1 MNRKWLIAFASLLVV
16 ALLSVAALGTVLA
29 ASRQQVAPTPVP
41 QPAPVLD
48 ANAVASAAALE
59 GALTAI
65 YDAVNPSV
73 VHIQVTQKM
82 DTNGMQDLPQG
93 FPGLPQLPFGLPQ
106 VPDDQTPNMPQYG
119 HALGSGFVW
128 DKQGHI
134 ITNNHVVAG
143 AEKIDIIFADGASFR
158 GKVVGADPDSDLAVV
173 KIEAPAAQLQPV
185 SLAASDKVRVGQ
197 LAVAIGNPFGLENTM
212 TVGFVSALGRTL
224 PADETSGRSYS
235 IPDIIQT
242 DAAIN
247 PGNSGGVLVDR
258 QGQVIGVTAAIESPV
273 RANAGIGFVIPSA
286 IVAKVVPELIKD
298 GQFDHTWL
306 GISGAAL
313 TPDMADGMNLK
324 TGQRGALVID
334 VTPDS
339 PADKAGL
346 RGSDRPLTIDGEEVR
361 VGGDVIT
368 AIDGQPIN
376 DIEDVIAY
384 LASSTQVGQKITATV
399 LRNGKEMDVE
409 IILAARPATQPNEQA
424 QTDEQPAPTASV
436 WLGIRG
442 QSLSAALNK
451 TMGLDS
457 GQEGVLVEQ
466 VEPGSPAD
474 ESGMQGS
481 FKPATV
487 DGQRVLVGGDV
498 ITAIDGQPVQTI
510 EALREALAQKQ
521 PGDRVRLTLLRH
533 GDEVNLK
540 VTLAERPTSNLH

>member
-399 LRNGKEMDVE
+399 LRNGKEKKK
-409 IILAARPATQPNEQA
+409 
-424 QTDEQPAPTASV
+424 
-436 WLGIRG
+436 G
-442 QSLSAALNK
+442 K
-451 TMGLDS
+451 
-457 GQEGVLVEQ
+457 
-466 VEPGSPAD
+466 
-474 ESGMQGS
+474 
-481 FKPATV
+481 K
-487 DGQRVLVGGDV
+487 
-498 ITAIDGQPVQTI
+498 
-510 EALREALAQKQ
+510 K
-521 PGDRVRLTLLRH
+521 
-533 GDEVNLK
+533 
-540 VTLAERPTSNLH
+540 ER